1 MKKLFATFFIAV
13 SVFAVVSCASEE
25 VLPKAYC
32 DTFIISKKV
41 NDVTVHGLG
50 FYAYANVPMSSVIAE
65 SPSGEVSQLNSY
77 GANTYEYYKE
87 SSDED
92 FSASLPEIGAYTYTV
107 VPVSGDVLTAT
118 DAITSETIEPGT
130 FTSCVFDTGDNRI
143 EVNWEENDDADYAV
157 VVLRNTD
164 GEAVYY
170 SSTLSSSTTTAY
182 ISSSN
187 WLDGYSPADG
197 VTYTVDLNFFL
208 LESSSSDYLQ
218 AKSVVSQDVVWGEA
232 TEE

>member
-1 MKKLFATFFIAV
+1 MKKLVATFFIAV
-13 SVFAVVSCASEE
+13 SVFALVSCASEE

-41 NDVTVHGLG
+41 DDVTVYGLG

-65 SPSGEVSQLNSY
+65 SGSGEVYQLNSY

-87 SSDED
+87 TSDENLTE
-92 FSASLPEIGAYTYTV
+92 SLPEIGAYTYTV

-130 FTSCVFDTGDNRI
+130 LTSCAFDTDDNRI
-143 EVNWEENDDADYAV
+143 EVTWEVSDVADYAV
-157 VVLRNTD
+157 VVVRD
-164 GEAVYY
+164 SEGEALYY
-170 SSTLSSSTTTAY
+170 TSTLSSSTAAAY

-187 WLDGYSPADG
+187 WLDGYTPVDG
-197 VTYTVDLNFFL
+197 VTYTVELNLFL
-208 LESSSSDYLQ
+208 QESSSSDYLQ
-218 AKSVVSQDVVWGEA
+218 AKSVTSQDVVWGE
-232 TEE
+232 